1 MSESIQEREAVLRPS
16 ADLTETLTILREL
29 IKAHQNS
36 SVRSR
41 ERSLIITKLEEAESW
56 AVKAG
61 ATEPVD
67 PFNGG
72 VDRV

>member
-1 MSESIQEREAVLRPS
+1 MSEQVLQQDEALLRPS

-36 SVRSR
+36 QVRTR

-56 AVKAG
+56 TVKAG
-61 ATEPVD
+61 ATDPVD
-67 PFNGG
+67 VFEGG
-72 VDRV
+72 V